1 MNAMIVSLFA
11 VEFLCLFCT
20 NRINVQLVPPFV
32 DEEIHQFLQQMQI
45 DWPSG
50 SEASRV
56 PQDILALKET
66 LCQCQYTTFIPADQD
81 EIVCK
86 LHLKEFLEKQEGL
99 EGYDPNLDVFLGKW
113 FTFLWIIYGLID
125 YIPSSCF

>member
-1 MNAMIVSLFA
+1 MIVSLFA

-20 NRINVQLVPPFV
+20 NRIHVELVPAFIH
-32 DEEIHQFLQQMQI
+32 EEIHQFLHQI
-45 DWPSG
+45 QVDWPSG
-50 SEASRV
+50 SEASPV
-56 PQDILALKET
+56 PEDILALKET
-66 LCQCQYTTFIPADQD
+66 LCQCPYTTIIQADQD

-113 FTFLWIIYGLID
+113 LIFLQVIFFKI
-125 YIPSSCF
+125 